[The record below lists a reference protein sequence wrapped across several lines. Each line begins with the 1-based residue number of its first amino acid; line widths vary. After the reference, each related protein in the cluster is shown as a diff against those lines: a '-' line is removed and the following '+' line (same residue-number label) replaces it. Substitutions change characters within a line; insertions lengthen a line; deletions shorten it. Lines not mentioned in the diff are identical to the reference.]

1 MPDITSPTFKAD
13 PFPFYA
19 QLRRESPVHEVM
31 LPGRQRAWL
40 VTRYADVL
48 ALLKDERFVKSR
60 ANVAGDG
67 SYREPWM
74 PAMFRPLSRNMLDL
88 EPPDHT
94 RLRSV
99 VQKAFTPRFVETLRD
114 RVETIAG
121 DLLTTMKRRNRMDVI
136 ADFALPLPTIVIAE
150 MLGVPAEQQHRF
162 HRWSQSIVAA
172 NWSKWSMVRAVP
184 NVMAFIRYIRRLIA
198 LKRARPADDLVT
210 AFVTAHESDDRLNDD
225 ELLSMIFLLL
235 IAGHETTVNLIG
247 NGTLALLQHP
257 TEMQR
262 LRDDPSILASAV
274 EELLRFGSPLET
286 ATERYAREPL
296 TFAGTP
302 LPTGALV
309 YAVLASANRDETV
322 FADPDHLNLLR
333 DPNRHLSFGLGIHY
347 CLGAPLARMEGQIAF
362 RALLRTFPH
371 LRLTNKPLR
380 WRRGLVLRGLE
391 GLGVESEPS

>member
-1 MPDITSPTFKAD
+1 MNPDLTSAAFKAD

-19 QLRRESPVHEVM
+19 RLRRESPVHEVM

-40 VTRYADVL
+40 VTRYNDVV

-60 ANVAGDG
+60 AKVITPDQ

-88 EPPDHT
+88 DPPDHT
-94 RLRSV
+94 RLRSI
-99 VQKAFTPRFVETLRD
+99 VQKAFTPRFVELLRG
-114 RVETIAG
+114 RVESIA
-121 DLLTTMKRRNRMDVI
+121 DELLTAMRRRRRMDVI

-150 MLGVPAEQQHRF
+150 ILGVPAGQQHRF
-162 HRWSQSIVAA
+162 HRWSQTIVAA

-184 NVMAFIRYIRRLIA
+184 SVIAFIRYIRRLIV
-198 LKRARPADDLVT
+198 LKREQPADDLVT
-210 AFVTAHESDDRLNDD
+210 ALTGARESEDRLSDD

-257 TEMQR
+257 AEMQR
-262 LRDDPSILASAV
+262 LRDDATIVGPAI

-296 TFAGTP
+296 TFAGTA
-302 LPTGALV
+302 LPAGALV
-309 YAVLASANRDETV
+309 YAVLASANRDEAV
-322 FADPDHLNLLR
+322 FPDPDRVDLTR

-347 CLGAPLARMEGQIAF
+347 CLGAPLARMEGQIAIP
-362 RALLRTFPH
+362 ALLRAFPN
-371 LRLTNKPLR
+371 LRLTNEPLR
-380 WRRGLVLRGLE
+380 WRRGLVLRGLKS
-391 GLGVESEPS
+391 LSVT

>member
-13 PFPFYA
+13 PFPYYA
-19 QLRRESPVHEVM
+19 QLRRDSPVHEVM

-184 NVMAFIRYIRRLIA
+184 NVMAFIR
-198 LKRARPADDLVT
+198 
-210 AFVTAHESDDRLNDD
+210 
-225 ELLSMIFLLL
+225 
-235 IAGHETTVNLIG
+235 
-247 NGTLALLQHP
+247 
-257 TEMQR
+257 
-262 LRDDPSILASAV
+262 
-274 EELLRFGSPLET
+274 
-286 ATERYAREPL
+286 
-296 TFAGTP
+296 
-302 LPTGALV
+302 
-309 YAVLASANRDETV
+309 
-322 FADPDHLNLLR
+322 
-333 DPNRHLSFGLGIHY
+333 
-347 CLGAPLARMEGQIAF
+347 
-362 RALLRTFPH
+362 
-371 LRLTNKPLR
+371 
-380 WRRGLVLRGLE
+380 
-391 GLGVESEPS
+391 

>member
-13 PFPFYA
+13 PFPYYA
-19 QLRRESPVHEVM
+19 QLRRESPVHEVL

-48 ALLKDERFVKSR
+48 ALLKDERFVKSP
-60 ANVAGDG
+60 ANVIAGDK

-94 RLRSV
+94 RLRSI
-99 VQKAFTPRFVETLRD
+99 VQKAFTPRFVEMLRD
-114 RVETIAG
+114 RVEAIAS
-121 DLLTTMKRRNRMDVI
+121 DLLAAMQRRKRMDVI

-172 NWSKWSMVRAVP
+172 NHSKWSTLRAIP

-198 LKRARPADDLVT
+198 LKRSRPADDLVT
-210 AFVTAHESDDRLNDD
+210 ALVVEHEWAHESDDRLSDD

-257 TEMQR
+257 
-262 LRDDPSILASAV
+262 
-274 EELLRFGSPLET
+274 
-286 ATERYAREPL
+286 
-296 TFAGTP
+296 
-302 LPTGALV
+302 
-309 YAVLASANRDETV
+309 
-322 FADPDHLNLLR
+322 
-333 DPNRHLSFGLGIHY
+333 
-347 CLGAPLARMEGQIAF
+347 
-362 RALLRTFPH
+362 
-371 LRLTNKPLR
+371 
-380 WRRGLVLRGLE
+380 
-391 GLGVESEPS
+391 